1 MLSYNS
7 GMKTELEIEI
17 KKIRKQL
24 RIFGLA
30 EDEKNTLRETLEHLK
45 ILLKE
50 ERRSLVENI

>member
-45 ILLKE
+45 TLLKE
-50 ERRSLVENI
+50 KRRNS